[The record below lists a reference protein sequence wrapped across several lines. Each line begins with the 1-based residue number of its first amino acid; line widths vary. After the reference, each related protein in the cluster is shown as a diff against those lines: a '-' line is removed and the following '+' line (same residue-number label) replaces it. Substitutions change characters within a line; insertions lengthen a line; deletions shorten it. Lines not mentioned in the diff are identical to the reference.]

1 MDVVMCCSDLP
12 LVVKDLS
19 AQLLKVLL
27 AYNLQLS
34 TLSRK
39 HPHVKSNL
47 TEGHLP
53 FPKWNLHPRLIDE
66 ECNVSDPL

>member
-12 LVVKDLS
+12 LVEDLS

-34 TLSRK
+34 TLSGK

-47 TEGHLP
+47 TEGHPP
-53 FPKWNLHPRLIDE
+53 FPK
-66 ECNVSDPL
+66 

>member
-53 FPKWNLHPRLIDE
+53 FPK
-66 ECNVSDPL
+66 